1 MTVTFEICWLLIW
14 AGVNGKLT
22 HCFLPNISVW
32 SFDHGEVGSSDW
44 P

>member
-1 MTVTFEICWLLIW
+1 MTVCFEIWSALIW

-22 HCFLPNISVW
+22 HCFWPNIRVW
-32 SFDHGEVGSSDW
+32 SLDHGEVGSSDW